1 MTSADDR
8 SGLEFRV
15 AQWALWI
22 VLGLILFVGMVGQ
35 AEARLDDPALC
46 TPAER
51 AQGLEQC
58 LTPSPILIRAT
69 PAPSR
74 PPGEAAA
81 NPSEGS
87 DPVDL
92 VPFTYARV
100 ITTHM
105 PVYASP
111 EDAALG
117 LPPVRNLGAGYLW
130 VSLGKRP
137 TYVESNGETWVMINK
152 GEYVRASAISVYRP
166 SRFQGVELAEQP
178 AVPFAWILKPVQ
190 PSKTPGGPPDP
201 EAPKLNRYDIVNI
214 YDTKVVN
221 DVRWDQIGQDQWIDH
236 RRVGQVAVSPRPEG
250 VGPTEKWIE
259 VNLYEQTLAAY
270 EGDRMVY
277 ATLVSSGLPQWATP
291 EGLTRIWI
299 KLRVAKMSG
308 AEGRSDYYFLEDV
321 PWIMYFNKAV
331 GLHGAYWHDGFGY
344 VRSHGCVNLA
354 PRDAEWLFN
363 WTTPVVPEGTNS
375 VLSTEDNPGTWVW
388 VHR

>member
-1 MTSADDR
+1 MMSAGIR
-8 SGLEFRV
+8 SGK
-15 AQWALWI
+15 I
-22 VLGLILFVGMVGQ
+22 NGLTTG
-35 AEARLDDPALC
+35 
-46 TPAER
+46 
-51 AQGLEQC
+51 
-58 LTPSPILIRAT
+58 
-69 PAPSR
+69 
-74 PPGEAAA
+74 
-81 NPSEGS
+81 GS
-87 DPVDL
+87 
-92 VPFTYARV
+92 
-100 ITTHM
+100 
-105 PVYASP
+105 
-111 EDAALG
+111 
-117 LPPVRNLGAGYLW
+117 
-130 VSLGKRP
+130 
-137 TYVESNGETWVMINK
+137 
-152 GEYVRASAISVYRP
+152 
-166 SRFQGVELAEQP
+166 
-178 AVPFAWILKPVQ
+178 
-190 PSKTPGGPPDP
+190 
-201 EAPKLNRYDIVNI
+201 
-214 YDTKVVN
+214 
-221 DVRWDQIGQDQWIDH
+221 
-236 RRVGQVAVSPRPEG
+236 VSPRPEG